1 MHRSRESMINSV
13 EAYRSI
19 PDLQAR
25 QERVLRAIRD
35 NPGLSRNEIARIA
48 GMMPS
53 NVSSRISELIREG
66 SVVPAGRKR
75 DPITGRAVTTYV
87 HNPEVE
93 RCRSTTSR

>member
-1 MHRSRESMINSV
+1 MHRSRESMVNSI

-19 PDLQAR
+19 PDLRAR
-25 QERVLRAIRD
+25 QERVLHAVRD
-35 NPGLSRNEIARIA
+35 NPGSSRNEIARIA

-66 SVVPAGRKR
+66 SIIPTGRKR
-75 DPITGRAVTTYV
+75 DPITGRMVTVYV